1 MAGERNPEPP
11 PWERAARQSGGGDGW
26 NGGQRGPQG
35 PGGRGE
41 AYGDTGYDDGYS
53 DAPAR
58 GSRRAA
64 RGPAPAASA
73 HAAEG
78 YGDDSPGPPRGRGG
92 YRYDPDSATEGEI
105 ASGGRGGHGGRTG
118 RGASIPAAAGG
129 RLAPRGIITISAAS
143 LAITVIGAGAFTYQ
157 HFNGNINTFNDSGLS
172 ANRPADAAA
181 NAQGQ
186 RPENILLVG
195 SDSRDNGNNAFGGG
209 ATGEGARSDT
219 SILLHVYAD
228 HQHAVGISI
237 PRDMMVNM
245 PACQIDP
252 NNADKGHTRPQQNQF
267 NAAFAVGNTSK
278 GNVAC
283 EINTIESMSGIR
295 VNHTVVVGFSAFAKL
310 TDDIGGV
317 QVCVPKDVTDAGGDN
332 ITLKKGIQ
340 TVKGQTALDYVRE
353 REGLGDGSDI
363 GRTRR
368 QQAFLG
374 SMIKKVESDGVL
386 NDPQTLAAIFNDALK
401 YAQFDPDLGSLTALS
416 NFASSIKGVNPA
428 HIQFLTLPG
437 HYRTQDGRVEMDPVA
452 AGVIWNHLKSDTLL
466 DGSDASG
473 SSGAAPASSSSSSAP
488 AAPTTTAPPAPS
500 ISPSTISVRVLNGTT
515 VTGLAGDATTSL
527 QAQGYNAVVSHTT
540 PPHTAV
546 TTIVY
551 GNSRE
556 EAKARQLATLY
567 PGSRV
572 EAGGYGTQ
580 LVLTIGDD
588 YAAAHPKGGG
598 GAPSSGAPTGGSTT
612 APSTGSTSGAPL
624 PTDIANNSRTADQ
637 DICSGITAGYGAGT
651 G

>member
-1 MAGERNPEPP
+1 VAGERNPEPP
-11 PWERAARQSGGGDGW
+11 PWERAARQSGGDGRSA
-26 NGGQRGPQG
+26 GQRGPQA

-41 AYGDTGYDDGYS
+41 EYGGYDDAR
-53 DAPAR
+53 APRR
-58 GSRRAA
+58 GA
-64 RGPAPAASA
+64 RGPSAAAS
-73 HAAEG
+73 EG
-78 YGDDSPGPPRGRGG
+78 YGDDTPGPPRGRGG
-92 YRYDPDSATEGEI
+92 YRYDPDSATDGEVE
-105 ASGGRGGHGGRTG
+105 AGGRSGRGGRTG
-118 RGASIPAAAGG
+118 RGAAIPASGAG
-129 RLAPRGIITISAAS
+129 RLAPRGIIAISAAS
-143 LAITVIGAGAFTYQ
+143 LAVTVIGAGAFTYQ

-172 ANRPADAAA
+172 ANRPAEATA

-209 ATGEGARSDT
+209 ATGDGARSDT

-252 NNADKGHTRPQQNQF
+252 NDPNKGHTRPQQNQF
-267 NAAFAVGNTSK
+267 NAAFAVGNTAK

-295 VNHTVVVGFSAFAKL
+295 VDDTVVVGFAAFAKL

-317 QVCVPKDVTDAGGDN
+317 QVCVPKDVSDAGGDN
-332 ITLKKGIQ
+332 ITLHKGIQ

-374 SMIKKVESDGVL
+374 SMIKKMESDGVL
-386 NDPQTLAAIFNDALK
+386 NDPQTLSAIFNDALK
-401 YAQFDPDLGSLTALS
+401 YAQFSPNLNNLGALS
-416 NFASSIKGVNPA
+416 TFASSIKGVNPA
-428 HIQFLTLPG
+428 HIQFMTLPG
-437 HYRTQDGRVEMDPVA
+437 HYRTSDGRVEMDPVA

-466 DGSDASG
+466 DGSNDSG
-473 SSGAAPASSSSSSAP
+473 SSTSAPASSATAAPSSA
-488 AAPTTTAPPAPS
+488 ASTTTAPPAPS
-500 ISPSTISVRVLNGTT
+500 ISPSTISVRVLNGTS

-527 QAQGYNAVVSHTT
+527 QAQGYNAVVSHTV
-540 PPHTAV
+540 PQHTAV

-551 GNSRE
+551 GSSRE
-556 EAKARQLATLY
+556 ESKARQLATLY
-567 PGSRV
+567 PGSKV

-588 YAAAHPKGGG
+588 YAAAHPKVGG
-598 GAPSSGAPTGGSTT
+598 GAPTGG
-612 APSTGSTSGAPL
+612 APTSGATGSSSSGSTPNATL

>member
-11 PWERAARQSGGGDGW
+11 PWERVVRQPGGGRRRASDGNGNSGGTPD
-26 NGGQRGPQG
+26 
-35 PGGRGE
+35 
-41 AYGDTGYDDGYS
+41 GYDET
-53 DAPAR
+53 R
-58 GSRRAA
+58 GA
-64 RGPAPAASA
+64 
-73 HAAEG
+73 G
-78 YGDDSPGPPRGRGG
+78 YGDDAPGPVRGRGQ
-92 YRYDPDSATEGEI
+92 YRYEPDNAAEGELD
-105 ASGGRGGHGGRTG
+105 AARSRTARGGHGGHGGRNG
-118 RGASIPAAAGG
+118 RGAAIPAAAGAG
-129 RLAPRGIITISAAS
+129 RLAPRGITTISAAS
-143 LAITVIGAGAFTYQ
+143 LAITLIGAGAFTYA
-157 HFNGNINTFNDSGLS
+157 HFNGSINTFSNSGLS
-172 ANRPADAAA
+172 ADRPAEAKA

-209 ATGEGARSDT
+209 ATGDGARSDT

-252 NNADKGHTRPQQNQF
+252 NDPNKGHTRAQQNQF
-267 NAAFAVGNTSK
+267 NAAFAVGNTPQ

-283 EINTIESMSGIR
+283 EINTIESISGIR
-295 VNHTVVVGFSAFAKL
+295 VDHTVVVGFAAFAKL

-317 QVCVPKDVTDAGGDN
+317 QVCVPKDVSDAGGDN
-332 ITLKKGIQ
+332 ITLHKGIQ

-374 SMIKKVESDGVL
+374 SMIKKVESDGVM
-386 NDPQTLAAIFNDALK
+386 NDPRTLSAIFNDALK
-401 YAQFDPDLGSLTALS
+401 YAQFDPDLGSLSALTS
-416 NFASSIKGVNPA
+416 FAESIKGIDPS
-428 HIQFLTLPG
+428 HIQFMTLPG

-466 DGSDASG
+466 DGSGASG
-473 SSGAAPASSSSSSAP
+473 SAGAPATSSSAAATT
-488 AAPTTTAPPAPS
+488 AAPTTTQPPAPS
-500 ISPSTISVRVLNGTT
+500 ISPSTISVRVENGTT
-515 VTGLAGDATTSL
+515 VTGLATDATTSL
-527 QAQGYNAVVSHTT
+527 QAQGYDAVLSRVQ

-546 TTIVY
+546 TTIMY
-551 GNSRE
+551 ASSRS
-556 EAKARQLATLY
+556 EAKAKQLATLF
-567 PGSRV
+567 PGAKV
-572 EAGGYGTQ
+572 ESGGSGTQ
-580 LVLTIGDD
+580 ILVIVGDD
-588 YAAAHPKGGG
+588 YAAAHPKGTGTG
-598 GAPSSGAPTGGSTT
+598 TGATSATSGAPTAGSTAPSSGST
-612 APSTGSTSGAPL
+612 AAGPL

>member
-1 MAGERNPEPP
+1 VAGERNEPL
-11 PWERAARQSGGGDGW
+11 PWERAGGGRQPSGGYGDAYDAHGDG
-26 NGGQRGPQG
+26 RDVP
-35 PGGRGE
+35 P
-41 AYGDTGYDDGYS
+41 
-53 DAPAR
+53 P
-58 GSRRAA
+58 RRAA
-64 RGPAPAASA
+64 RGPAPAQAPA
-73 HAAEG
+73 PTPRGGGADG
-78 YGDDSPGPPRGRGG
+78 YGDDTPGPPRGRGG
-92 YRYDPDSATEGEI
+92 YRYEQDGGADGELE
-105 ASGGRGGHGGRTG
+105 SGGRSGRGGRTG
-118 RGASIPAAAGG
+118 RGAAIPAGGRG
-129 RLAPRGIITISAAS
+129 RLAPRGVIAISAAS
-143 LAITVIGAGAFTYQ
+143 LAVTVIGAGAFTYQ
-157 HFNGNINTFNDSGLS
+157 HFNGSINTFDTSGL
-172 ANRPADAAA
+172 ATNRPAEAKA

-209 ATGEGARSDT
+209 ATGDGARSDT

-245 PACQIDP
+245 PACDIDP
-252 NNADKGHTRPQQNQF
+252 KNPSKGQTKPQQNQF
-267 NAAFAVGNTSK
+267 NAAFAVGNTAN

-295 VNHTVVVGFSAFAKL
+295 VDHTAVVGFAAFAKL

-317 QVCVPKDVTDAGGDN
+317 QVCVPKDVSDAGGDN

-374 SMIKKVESDGVL
+374 SMIKKVESDGVM
-386 NDPQTLAAIFNDALK
+386 NDPTTLSAIFNDALK
-401 YAQFDPDLGSLTALS
+401 YAQFDPGLGSLTALS
-416 NFASSIKGVNPA
+416 GFATSMKGVDPS

-466 DGSDASG
+466 DGSNGSGASG
-473 SSGAAPASSSSSSAP
+473 APTTPASTSSAP
-488 AAPTTTAPPAPS
+488 PTTSAPPAPS
-500 ISPSTISVRVLNGTT
+500 ISPSTISVLVRNGTT
-515 VTGLAGDATTSL
+515 VSGLAADATTSL
-527 QAQGYNAVVSHTT
+527 QAQGYNATTSHTT

-551 GNSRE
+551 GSSRE
-556 EAKARQLATLY
+556 EDKAKQLATLY
-567 PGSRV
+567 PGAKV
-572 EAGGYGTQ
+572 ESGGSGTQ
-580 LVLTIGDD
+580 IVVTLGDD

-598 GAPSSGAPTGGSTT
+598 AGGNTGAPTS
-612 APSTGSTSGAPL
+612 GSTSGSSTTPAGTL

-637 DICSGITAGYGAGT
+637 DICSGITEGYGAGT